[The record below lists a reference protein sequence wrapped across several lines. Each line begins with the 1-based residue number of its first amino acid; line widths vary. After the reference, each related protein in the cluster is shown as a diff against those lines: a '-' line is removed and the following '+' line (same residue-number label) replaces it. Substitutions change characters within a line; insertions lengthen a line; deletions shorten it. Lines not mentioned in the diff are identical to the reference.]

1 MLQGS
6 KNTTSP
12 QHLLFKKLFSLI
24 LVVVVDQLQVHVDK
38 QWVEDLGEF
47 SSVAVQDR
55 LNKLLQAVIVEWV
68 EDRVPLL
75 AIGRQDNVD
84 VWLVFPT

>member
-1 MLQGS
+1 M
-6 KNTTSP
+6 
-12 QHLLFKKLFSLI
+12 
-24 LVVVVDQLQVHVDK
+24 VVVDQLQVHVDK

-47 SSVAVQDR
+47 RSVAVQDR

>member
-1 MLQGS
+1 M
-6 KNTTSP
+6 
-12 QHLLFKKLFSLI
+12 
-24 LVVVVDQLQVHVDK
+24 VVVDQLQVHVDK